1 MRYHENQLQLLL
13 PGSALQKMLRVAQHQ
28 PLAKDRLSG
37 GLLISNLKSTAGVLE
52 KLRPRLDSE
61 TVLFLIKVIYD
72 IGPHGVI
79 ASLIEDD
86 IEHPTPAERTGVVL
100 IHRMFRRVW
109 VQAGRL
115 PALCPVLP
123 AVLRQIPPEQQD
135 CAFPVSTYVQSAGR
149 NF

>member
-1 MRYHENQLQLLL
+1 
-13 PGSALQKMLRVAQHQ
+13 MLRVAQHQ

-37 GLLISNLKSTAGVLE
+37 GLLISNLKSTVGVLE

-100 IHRMFRRVW
+100 IHSTLVTRGVLFRRVW